1 MKIDKNL
8 IIRSISGIFLV
19 AILLTAILYSESSC
33 FLILALIAV
42 AATYE
47 LLSNINK
54 NSPITTLTWFASALA
69 ALVCNLFYLSIDT
82 RLIVIIIFAVIMIRM
97 IAEMYRKESNP
108 LQSIGYELF
117 AIIYSTVPMLMLF
130 QMSSNLIVALF
141 IMVWSNDVGAYLVG
155 VSCGKHKLWERLSP
169 KKSWE
174 GFAGG
179 VIATII
185 AAVVIGINRDQS
197 PYLWGIMAIFVSI
210 AAVYGDLFESMFKR
224 SLKIKDSG
232 NIIPGHGG
240 VLDRFDAIFFAA
252 PIFYMIY
259 TYIF

>member
-8 IIRSISGIFLV
+8 IIRSISGICLV
-19 AILLTAILYSESSC
+19 ALLLTAILYSELSC
-33 FLILALIAV
+33 LLILALIGV

-47 LLSNINK
+47 LLHNIN
-54 NSPITTLTWFASALA
+54 NNTSITTLKWFAATFSALICT
-69 ALVCNLFYLSIDT
+69 LSYLQVNSSTMIMT
-82 RLIVIIIFAVIMIRM
+82 IFSIIIMRM
-97 IAEMYRKESNP
+97 IIEMYRKENDP
-108 LQSIGYELF
+108 LRSISYEFF
-117 AIIYSTVPMLMLF
+117 AVIYSTIPMLMLF
-130 QMSSNLIVALF
+130 QMSSELIIALF

-185 AAVVIGINRDQS
+185 AAIIIGNGRDQS
-197 PYLWGIMAIFVSI
+197 LYLWGVIAIFVSI

-252 PIFYMIY
+252 PVFYIIY
-259 TYIF
+259 TSIF

>member
-1 MKIDKNL
+1 FASTL
-8 IIRSISGIFLV
+8 
-19 AILLTAILYSESSC
+19 A
-33 FLILALIAV
+33 ALIAV
-42 AATYE
+42 TIY
-47 LLSNINK
+47 LNIDNRI
-54 NSPITTLTWFASALA
+54 ITII
-69 ALVCNLFYLSIDT
+69 LVSIFM
-82 RLIVIIIFAVIMIRM
+82 LRM
-97 IAEMYRKESNP
+97 IVEMYRRNSDP
-108 LQSIGYELF
+108 LRSISYEIF
-117 AIIYSTVPMLMLF
+117 AICYTIIPMLLLF
-130 QMSSNLIVALF
+130 QMSSALIVALF

-174 GFAGG
+174 GFFGG

-185 AAVVIGINRDQS
+185 AAVIIGINRNES
-197 PYLWGIMAIFVSI
+197 PYIWAATAILVSA

-252 PIFYMIY
+252 PVFYIIY